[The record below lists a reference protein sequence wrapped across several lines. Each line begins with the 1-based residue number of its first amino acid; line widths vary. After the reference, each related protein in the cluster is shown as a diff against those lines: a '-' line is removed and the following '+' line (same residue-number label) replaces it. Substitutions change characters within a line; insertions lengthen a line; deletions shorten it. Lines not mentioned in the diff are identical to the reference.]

1 MTLQDYLR
9 DPCGSLSIPYWK
21 AQAMQPPP
29 HMRIVHHRD
38 YDASNFAAYSD
49 DPYFRLM
56 HDLHSIAATEEAF
69 TARTATA
76 DDLPLLVELI
86 NRSYED
92 LSVSLA
98 QLRGYRTTSAFAADL
113 WIIVLDAQTI
123 ETVGCGIADLDPHAR
138 EGVLEW
144 IQVLP
149 EHRGHGAGQ
158 FIVNEL
164 LRRMVGFANFAT
176 VSGRVN
182 NHTRPE
188 MLYRKC
194 GFTGN
199 DVWHILTKNE

>member
-21 AQAMQPPP
+21 AKTVQVPP
-29 HMRIVHHRD
+29 HMRIMHDRD
-38 YDASNFAAYSD
+38 YVAGYFADYAD
-49 DPYFRLM
+49 EPYFRLL
-56 HDLHSIAATEEAF
+56 HDLHSIAVVDEAF

-76 DDLPLLVELI
+76 DDLPLLMTLI

-98 QLRGYRTTSAFAADL
+98 QLQGYRATPAFAANL
-113 WIIVLDAQTI
+113 WIIALDAQTG
-123 ETVGCGIADLDPHAR
+123 EPVGCGIADLDQEAR
-138 EGVLEW
+138 EGILEW

-149 EHRGHGAGQ
+149 NHRRQGAGR

-164 LRRMVGFANFAT
+164 LRRMAEVADFAT

-182 NHTRPE
+182 NRTKPE
-188 MLYRKC
+188 ILYRKC

-199 DVWHILTKNE
+199 DVWHILSRQ